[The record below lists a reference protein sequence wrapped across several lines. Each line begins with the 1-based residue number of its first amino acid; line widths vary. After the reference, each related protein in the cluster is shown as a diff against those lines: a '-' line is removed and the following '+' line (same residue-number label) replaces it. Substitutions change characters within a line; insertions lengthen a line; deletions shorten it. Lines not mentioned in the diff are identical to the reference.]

1 MEKTN
6 FKNLATEEYACIH
19 NKIGKRTYLNR
30 PSTPEEK
37 EILYRLYSPRVQL
50 LDNIKNNS
58 AWISIEYLSTGSK
71 EISNIKCEF
80 NDNILGIV
88 VDINALNNRGNDKN
102 TMSHIVFNVSE
113 TCKDL
118 INQKDSID
126 KITVLLQNNNK
137 LKAESLT
144 ESLLIIK
151 GTTTITDPYEEY
163 PPFAPTSVSLGEY
176 PIEEEEEEK

>member
-1 MEKTN
+1 MKKTN
-6 FKNLATEEYACIH
+6 FKNLDPKEYACIH

-30 PSTPEEK
+30 PSEPEEQ

-50 LDNIKNNS
+50 LDNIKNGNS
-58 AWISIEYLSTGSK
+58 YISIEYLSAGSK
-71 EISNIKCEF
+71 KISNIKCEF
-80 NDNILGIV
+80 KDNILSIII
-88 VDINALNNRGNDKN
+88 DINALNNNGNDKN

-118 INQKDSID
+118 ITKEDSID

-144 ESLLIIK
+144 ENLLIIK

-163 PPFAPTSVSLGEY
+163 PPFAPTSISLGEY
-176 PIEEEEEEK
+176 PIEEEEK